1 MRLFI
6 ACLFDDETLDA
17 LCALRDD
24 LHLVAGRASY
34 TVKENLHLTLEFL
47 GECDG
52 RQADNLAR
60 LIENLDFEAME
71 LVFNKAGCFRGRDGD
86 TWWTAPKP
94 DKDLF
99 RLHSSLMAGLAD
111 LGFKPSH
118 RGPYKPHVTLARRV
132 GPVAFHQV
140 HPVIAVVRKA
150 ALMLSERTTYGM
162 LYTPLYVKEA
172 AHH

>member
-47 GECDG
+47 GECDR
-52 RQADNLAR
+52 RQSDEITRFL
-60 LIENLDFEAME
+60 EGLDFGAME
-71 LVFNKAGCFRGRDGD
+71 LVFDRAGCFRGPDGD
-86 TWWTAPKP
+86 TWWTAPRP
-94 DKDLF
+94 DKTLI
-99 RLHSSLMAGLAD
+99 RLHSALMDGLGG
-111 LGFKPSH
+111 LGFKPSR

-132 GPVAFHQV
+132 GPVAFQQV
-140 HPVIAVVRKA
+140 HPISAVVREA
-150 ALMLSERTTYGM
+150 ALMLSERTVYGM
-162 LYTPLYVKEA
+162 RYTPLYVKEA
-172 AHH
+172 AHR